1 MAQQIISIPW
11 KTFKDKTPE
20 LDKPLFIQVLGLCKS
35 TTLEYFSAYV
45 SSKTLE
51 VIPLNGNKQPLTLDP
66 ERADTYLWAYM
77 DEVFSVMLPDG
88 SDDSKFGKQDYLPCV
103 LSRQREV
110 VSRDYVL
117 QGRTARRIR
126 GNQLRLGWQHIL

>member
-51 VIPLNGNKQPLTLDP
+51 VISLNGNKQPLTLDP

-88 SDDSKFGKQDYLPCV
+88 SDDSKFGKQDYLPCLCEMLTKTLRNIEDRFGKLTEAEKHLFKDLDV
-103 LSRQREV
+103 LR
-110 VSRDYVL
+110 
-117 QGRTARRIR
+117 
-126 GNQLRLGWQHIL
+126 

>member
-88 SDDSKFGKQDYLPCV
+88 SDDSKFSKQDYLPCLCEMLTKTLRNIEDRFGKLTEAEKHLFKNLDV
-103 LSRQREV
+103 LR
-110 VSRDYVL
+110 
-117 QGRTARRIR
+117 
-126 GNQLRLGWQHIL
+126 

>member
-1 MAQQIISIPW
+1 MPQQIISISW

-77 DEVFSVMLPDG
+77 DEVSSVMLPDG
-88 SDDSKFGKQDYLPCV
+88 RDDSKFGKQDYLPCLCEMLTKTLRNIEDRFGKLTEAEKHLFKNLDV
-103 LSRQREV
+103 LR
-110 VSRDYVL
+110 
-117 QGRTARRIR
+117 
-126 GNQLRLGWQHIL
+126 

>member
-11 KTFKDKTPE
+11 KTFKDKTPK

-88 SDDSKFGKQDYLPCV
+88 SDDSKFGKQDYLPCLCEMLTKTLRNIEDRFGKLTEAEKHLFKDLDV
-103 LSRQREV
+103 LR
-110 VSRDYVL
+110 
-117 QGRTARRIR
+117 
-126 GNQLRLGWQHIL
+126 